1 MDAALALSGL
11 AMGVAASP
19 HCAAMCGAPCAAVTG
34 GCKRSVATFQLGR
47 LLGYTAA
54 GAVAA
59 ASVGWLAAS
68 SQAVQALRPLWVMLH
83 VAALIIGLWWL
94 LSGRTIAAARGERV
108 LPVHWDAHRA
118 SGSVP
123 LPPVRH
129 RARSALA
136 GLAWVAWPCA
146 ATQAALLLAALANSA
161 PGGALTM
168 AAFATGSMPALAA
181 APWLWSRL
189 PRHHGALIAG
199 FALRAAGLG
208 IVLTSGWALGHGLW
222 PTVAA
227 WCGL

>member
-1 MDAALALSGL
+1 VDAALALSGL

-19 HCAAMCGAPCAAVTG
+19 HCAAMCGAPCAAITG

-47 LLGYTAA
+47 LLGYMAA

-59 ASVGWLAAS
+59 ASVGWLATS
-68 SQAVQALRPLWVMLH
+68 SQVSQALRPLWVMLH

-94 LSGRTIAAARGERV
+94 LSGRTIAATRGERA
-108 LPVHWDAHRA
+108 LPVRWVEAGTGVPA
-118 SGSVP
+118 S
-123 LPPVRH
+123 LPPVRR

-146 ATQAALLLAALANSA
+146 ATQAALLLAALASSA
-161 PGGALTM
+161 QGGALTM

-189 PRHHGALIAG
+189 PRRHGALVAG
-199 FALRAAGLG
+199 LALRAAGLG

-222 PTVAA
+222 RSVAA
-227 WCGL
+227 WCGV